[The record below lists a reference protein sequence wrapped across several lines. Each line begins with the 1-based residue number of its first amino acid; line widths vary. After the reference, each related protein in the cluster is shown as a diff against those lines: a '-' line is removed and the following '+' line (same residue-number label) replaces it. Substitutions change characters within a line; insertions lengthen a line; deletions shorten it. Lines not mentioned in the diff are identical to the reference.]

1 MTACESLTA
10 SLLSLDGLEQYYRWI
25 SDEAHPF
32 MGDRLAEIGAG
43 IGTFTDVLM
52 RNHIAPRPT
61 ARLAVFEPERTLFQL
76 LQERI
81 ERTCP
86 ELLCASRVVTTNGY
100 FDSHPGQFDTV
111 IMINVLEHIKDD
123 QDMIRTV
130 YHALS
135 PGGACIVFVPALSW
149 LYSPLD
155 RSVGHFRRY
164 ELARLEQIMR
174 ESGFEV
180 VAAKYMDCLGVLPW
194 YLLNVIGGSTS
205 INPRLA
211 RIYDS
216 WFVPITRWIE
226 QRWPPRIGKNV
237 LVVARK
243 TAMNA
248 PEHAPGPTDGRP
260 DHVHT

>member
-1 MTACESLTA
+1 MTECESLTA
-10 SLLSLDGLEQYYRWI
+10 SLLSLDKIEQYYQWI
-25 SDEAHPF
+25 SEEAHPF
-32 MGDRLAEIGAG
+32 IGDRLAEIGAG
-43 IGTFTDVLM
+43 IGTFTNMLV
-52 RNHIAPRPT
+52 RNHVARHPT
-61 ARLAVFEPERTLFQL
+61 VRLAVFEPERTLFQL
-76 LQERI
+76 LQERM

-86 ELLCASRVVTTNGY
+86 ELLRAGRLVATNGS
-100 FDSHPGQFDTV
+100 FDALPGQFDTV

-123 QDMIRTV
+123 QDTIRAA

-164 ELARLEQIMR
+164 ERTQMEQIMR
-174 ESGFEV
+174 AGGFEV

-211 RIYDS
+211 HIYDR
-216 WFVPITRWIE
+216 WFVPVTRWIE
-226 QRWPPRIGKNV
+226 HRWPPRIGKNV

-243 TAMNA
+243 TALNA
-248 PEHAPGPTDGRP
+248 P
-260 DHVHT
+260 